1 MNTDNLIGRIEVKS
15 SVVGNAPGIKGEKGD
30 TGTGIKSITLNDDY
44 TLTITYTDDNSMTT
58 DSIRGEKG
66 EKGDKGKDGI
76 NGKDGAIQYT
86 AGDGVKIENNII
98 SAFTKTSEL
107 ENDSNFITSSGDTI
121 AEINNKINNIG
132 KVVNL
137 FGDILG
143 TSGSETL
150 SLYSHIVATKIG
162 TDIWKFDIEGQM
174 DIANPANNYEW
185 GIMPSKISALLN
197 AAIGKQVQYDESLRK
212 QGNWDIIKSSDK
224 LPYLNFYNY
233 GTTFEYN
240 ANQYLLFARYYTTEG
255 SVGGYDTQAFEP
267 STHVYAT
274 IYLKEV

>member
-1 MNTDNLIGRIEVKS
+1 MNTDTLSGNIEVKAN
-15 SVVGNAPGIKGEKGD
+15 VTGNTPGIKGD
-30 TGTGIKSITLNDDY
+30 TGNGIKSITLNDDY
-44 TLTITYTDDNSMTT
+44 TLTLNYTNGTSETT
-58 DSIRGEKG
+58 SSIRGEKG
-66 EKGDKGKDGI
+66 DKGDKGNDGT
-76 NGKDGAIQYT
+76 NGVDGAIQYT

-107 ENDSNFITSSGDTI
+107 ENDSDFITSSGDTI
-121 AEINNKINNIG
+121 TEINNKINNIG

-150 SLYSHIVATKIG
+150 SLYSHIVATKIS
-162 TDIWKFDIEGQM
+162 TDVWKFDIEGQM
-174 DIANPANNYEW
+174 DIANPQSQFEW

-197 AAIGKQVQYDESLRK
+197 AKIGKQVQYDASLRE
-212 QGNWDIIKSSDK
+212 QGTWNIIKSSNS
-224 LPYLNFYNY
+224 LPYLDYYNY
-233 GTTFEYN
+233 GTTFEFN
-240 ANQYLLFARYYTTEG
+240 VDTYLIFARYYTTDG
-255 SVGGYDTQAFEP
+255 KVGGYATASFES

>member
-121 AEINNKINNIG
+121 TEINNKINNIG

-143 TSGSETL
+143 TNGTETL
-150 SLYSHIVATKIG
+150 SLYAHIVATKINA
-162 TDIWKFDIEGQM
+162 DVWKFDIEGQM
-174 DIANPANNYEW
+174 DIANPTNNYEW

-197 AAIGKQVQYDESLRK
+197 AAIGVQVQYDESLRK
-212 QGNWDIIKSSDK
+212 QGTWDIIKSSDK

-240 ANQYLLFARYYTTEG
+240 VNQYLLFARYYTTDG
-255 SVGGYDTQAFEP
+255 KVGGYDTASFEP